1 MSARR
6 PLDGMNVL
14 IVEDQFLIAD
24 DLSRALSGLGARV
37 VGPCPTV
44 EIAQATL
51 ADQPVDFAVLD
62 LNLRG
67 DHVFPLAEE
76 LNRRA
81 IPFAF
86 ATGYE
91 AWVIP
96 TEFQGR
102 PLLHKPVSSAELE
115 RTLNGLQ
122 AAKRRRG

>member
-1 MSARR
+1 MSAPQ
-6 PLDGMNVL
+6 PLDGLNVL

-24 DLSRALSGLGARV
+24 DLSRAVKALGARV

-44 EIAQATL
+44 AIAQATL
-51 ADQPVDFAVLD
+51 ADQPVDVAILD

-96 TEFQGR
+96 PEFQER

-115 RTLNGLQ
+115 KALSGLRVGMRCRT
-122 AAKRRRG
+122 

>member
-1 MSARR
+1 MSARQ
-6 PLDGMNVL
+6 PLSGLKVL

-24 DLSRALSGLGARV
+24 DLSRAVTRLGAMV

-44 EIAQATL
+44 AIAQATL

-67 DHVFPLAEE
+67 DQVFPVAEE
-76 LNRRA
+76 LARRA

-96 TEFQGR
+96 PEFQDR
-102 PLLHKPVSSAELE
+102 PLLHKPVGPADLE
-115 RTLNGLQ
+115 RTLSGLRV
-122 AAKRRRG
+122 AMRRGA